1 MSGRSR
7 PGHCP
12 RLLQVVPSQRGCACD
27 EDCPAQHKCCVFDC
41 GALCV
46 PPAFGVKL
54 LFSRLVFPVQS
65 SENGHEHV
73 LVSPS
78 SPQINQGSVPRIT
91 GGWECALNSAPTTAT
106 VPAVTSAAP
115 TAAVIS
121 APRRT
126 QVRAAARTLGRSSK
140 RAGSLLFLSP
150 AVKPGRCGAPKGTSM
165 CAEFCSHDGDCPGE
179 QKCCRTTCG
188 HACSEPC

>member
-1 MSGRSR
+1 MLRVRLRSPLR
-7 PGHCP
+7 PSCF
-12 RLLQVVPSQRGCACD
+12 RCETAVNFLLNHLKVD
-27 EDCPAQHKCCVFDC
+27 M
-41 GALCV
+41 
-46 PPAFGVKL
+46 
-54 LFSRLVFPVQS
+54 
-65 SENGHEHV
+65 NI

-78 SPQINQGSVPRIT
+78 SPQINQGCVPRIT
-91 GGWECALNSAPTTAT
+91 GAWECALNSARTTAT

-115 TAAVIS
+115 TVVVIS

-126 QVRAAARTLGRSSK
+126 EVRAAARTLSRSSK
-140 RAGSLLFLSP
+140 RAGSLVFLSP
-150 AVKPGRCGAPKGTSM
+150 AVKPGRCGAPKGTVM